1 MADSNTQPP
10 QQKEVNLQKIF
21 VADASLEVPKAPEIF
36 TRKWEPKIDLQINT
50 SVKGVQGGESQMV
63 ILTVTATANLGDDV
77 AYIAEVQQAGVVA
90 LKGMSGEE
98 ETRAVL
104 GAYVPQ
110 TLFPYAREAISDL
123 VQRGGFPQFLIQPV
137 NFDAVYQQH
146 VAQNQPVS
154 ETKH

>member
-1 MADSNTQPP
+1 MAETEP
-10 QQKEVNLQKIF
+10 KEVSLQKVF
-21 VADASLEVPKAPEIF
+21 VADASLEVPLAPQIF

-50 SVKGVQGGESQMV
+50 AVKSIEDAQAHMV
-63 ILTVTATANLGDDV
+63 ILTVTATATLGEDT

-90 LKGMSGEE
+90 LKGMSGED

-110 TLFPYAREAISDL
+110 TLFPFAREAIADL
-123 VQRGGFPQFLIQPV
+123 VQRGGFPQFLLQPV
-137 NFDAVYQQH
+137 NFDAIYQQH
-146 VAQNQPVS
+146 VAQSSPVT